1 MDLELR
7 RAIKAALDSS
17 PAARK
22 VIRSIE
28 MDEVGTG
35 SIAYEPGGVGI
46 HPSAPGFA
54 GATAAIGDEEM
65 VRAYLLTALA
75 GELEYPA
82 DPQVLQVEQVY
93 KAVGRPGKG
102 GRADVLV
109 RRPPAAG
116 KPGDAFLF
124 VECKSPADYDHDLKY
139 VDGQLF
145 RLSLQEVP
153 RPRYLV
159 YYTVELKQGEL
170 RPRSL
175 VIDTEAHGDYEA
187 WDEAGQPLLEGIP
200 ARYGRAVKRRFGNV
214 LGPTDEHQPLDKAV
228 TPEVFNRLQAELH
241 DVIWGGGGTNNNEVF
256 VYITKLILA
265 KIYDEREAPAGASYE
280 FQRFAAETP
289 EELTGRMNT
298 LYREAEEQYLA
309 LPEPSSGPAF
319 DTSRISA
326 EKLAFVVGRLEG
338 ISLTEN
344 VHPGDLLGE
353 FFEQIVAADFTQTKG
368 QFFTPMKIVRFVLE
382 LCGAVEEARA
392 GLLAGGDGD
401 GPPRLP
407 RVIDPSCGAGGF
419 LIEYMRQVGAALG
432 SADVCD
438 GLALRLRDYHDQ
450 WFGGAGNRWA
460 REFLFGIENNYDLGL
475 AAKVNMVLHGDGS
488 TNTWIASGLAPFES
502 YARDGRDNAL
512 STATSRG
519 WDGSAYAGPLNERFD
534 LVVSNPPFSLRFSQ
548 DEKNAVAQ
556 TFTELP
562 AAVSEALFIERWY
575 QLLRPGGKFCCILP
589 ESLLDT
595 RGNQRIRLFLLAHF
609 RIEAV
614 VSLPYEAF
622 RPFTST
628 KTAIVLAAKRSAEET
643 AAWRAALATAGKE
656 QPSAPEHEQ
665 IAAALERLGWAE
677 EEIFMAEPR
686 EVGYKRRKN
695 LSDLSRP
702 NELIDESDEGA
713 DSVLSRWRDPSQD
726 PDAVFGFRTTLRAVA
741 SRTGLRL
748 DPKYRWLWDFQEG
761 LVFGAADAARPL
773 GEALRIVRL
782 GKVKKGELEAEH
794 EVIDLD
800 QVESRQALVGEAV
813 PRLFEIG
820 SDKVSF
826 AGAELAL
833 SKLEPYL
840 GKLIISPPD
849 DALGSTEWVG
859 LARTVDTPLLVVAYV
874 LLLPELREA
883 YRRLQA
889 GKRHAR
895 LAPEELLD
903 LRVAIPQGEEAADLE
918 EVLRAKRGEI
928 LSLRQAEQ
936 GVRGSIDA
944 AIGEISRAVAAAPS
958 ARA

>member
-22 VIRSIE
+22 VIRSIA
-28 MDEVGTG
+28 MDDSGKG

-54 GATAAIGDEEM
+54 GATAAIGDEEL
-65 VRAYLLTALA
+65 VRAYLLSALA
-75 GELEYPA
+75 GEFEYAA

-109 RRPPAAG
+109 RRPPANG
-116 KPGDAFLF
+116 NPGDAFLF
-124 VECKSPADYDHDLKY
+124 VECKSPADYDRDLQY

-175 VIDTEAHGDYEA
+175 VIDTESHGDYEA

-200 ARYGRAVKRRFGNV
+200 KRYGRAVKRRFGNV
-214 LGPTDEHQPLDKAV
+214 PAPTADHRPLDKAV
-228 TPEVFNRLQAELH
+228 TPEVFTRLQAELH

-256 VYITKLILA
+256 VYVTKLILA
-265 KIYDEREAPAGASYE
+265 KIYDERKAPPGGSYE
-280 FQRFAAETP
+280 FQRFPAETP
-289 EELTGRMNT
+289 EDLTERMNA
-298 LYREAEEQYLA
+298 LYRDAEEKYLA
-309 LPEPSSGPAF
+309 LTEPSGGPAF

-368 QFFTPMKIVRFVLE
+368 QFFTPMKVVRFVLE
-382 LCGAVEEARA
+382 LCGAVEEARSA
-392 GLLAGGDGD
+392 MLTKVDAEGQ
-401 GPPRLP
+401 PRLP
-407 RVIDPSCGAGGF
+407 YLIDPSCGAGSF
-419 LIEYMRQVGAALG
+419 LIEYMRQVSGALG
-432 SADVCD
+432 SPEACD
-438 GLALRLRDYHDQ
+438 GLSPRLRDYHDR
-450 WFGGAGNRWA
+450 WFGGSGNRWSQD
-460 REFLFGIENNYDLGL
+460 FLFGIENNYDLGL

-488 TNTWIASGLAPFES
+488 ANTWIASGLAPFES
-502 YARDGRDNAL
+502 YARDGRDSVL
-512 STATSRG
+512 SLATTRG
-519 WDGSAYAGPLNERFD
+519 WETASYSGPLNERFD
-534 LVVSNPPFSLRFSQ
+534 LVVSNPPFSLRLSQ
-548 DEKNAVAQ
+548 DEKNAVAR

-575 QLLRPGGKFCCILP
+575 QLLRPAGKFCCILP

-595 RGNQRIRLFLLAHF
+595 RGNQRIRLFLLSHF
-609 RIEAV
+609 RIQAV

-628 KTAIVLAAKRSAEET
+628 KTSIVLAEKRSAGET
-643 AAWRAALATAGKE
+643 AAWRAALQAVEAE
-656 QPSAPEHEQ
+656 EPSAPEHEQ
-665 IAAALERLGWAE
+665 VAAALERLGWAE

-695 LSDLSRP
+695 LADLSRP
-702 NELIDESDEGA
+702 NDLIDESGEGG
-713 DSVLSRWRDPSQD
+713 DSVLSRWRDPSPA
-726 PDAVFGFRTTLRAVA
+726 PDAVFGFRTTLGAVA
-741 SRTGLRL
+741 SRPGLRL

-761 LVFGAADAARPL
+761 LVFGDAEEARPL

-782 GKVKKGELEAEH
+782 GKVRKGELAQER

-800 QVESRQALVGEAV
+800 QVESRQALLSEEV
-813 PRLFEIG
+813 PKLYEIG

-840 GKLIISPPD
+840 GKMIVSPPA

-859 LARTVDTPLLVVAYV
+859 LERTVDTPLLVIAYV

-903 LRVAIPQGEEAADLE
+903 LRVAIPGGEEAEALE
-918 EVLRAKRGEI
+918 EVLRAKRNEI
-928 LSLRQAEQ
+928 LTLRQAEQ
-936 GVRGSIDA
+936 QVRSSIDA
-944 AIGEISRAVAAAPS
+944 AIGEISRGSVPGATYG
-958 ARA
+958 

>member
-22 VIRSIE
+22 VIRSVA
-28 MDEVGTG
+28 MDDNGRG
-35 SIAYEPGGVGI
+35 SIAYEPAGVGV
-46 HPSAPGFA
+46 HPSAPGFS
-54 GATAAIGDEEM
+54 GATAAVGDEEM

-75 GELEYPA
+75 DELEYPA

-116 KPGDAFLF
+116 RPGDAFLF
-124 VECKSPADYDHDLKY
+124 VECKAPADYDHDLKY

-175 VIDTEAHGDYEA
+175 VIDTEVHGDFET

-200 ARYGRAVKRRFGNV
+200 KRYGRAVKRRFGNV
-214 LGPTDEHQPLDKAV
+214 PAPTAEHQPLDRAV
-228 TPEVFNRLQAELH
+228 APETFTRLQAELH

-265 KIYDEREAPAGASYE
+265 KICDERSTPAGSPYE
-280 FQRFAAETP
+280 FQRFPSETP
-289 EELTGRMNT
+289 EELTARMNA
-298 LYREAEEQYLA
+298 LYRDAEKRYLA
-309 LPEPSSGPAF
+309 LTEPSSGPAF

-382 LCGAVEEARA
+382 LCGAVEEARRSMLSEVDA
-392 GLLAGGDGD
+392 EGR
-401 GPPRLP
+401 PRLP
-407 RVIDPSCGAGGF
+407 YLIDPSCGAGGF
-419 LIEYMRQVGAALG
+419 LIEYMRQVSRELG
-432 SADVCD
+432 SPETCD
-438 GLALRLRDYHDQ
+438 GLSPRLRDHHDQ
-450 WFGGAGNRWA
+450 WFGGSGNRWSQT
-460 REFLFGIENNYDLGL
+460 FLFGIENNYDLGL
-475 AAKVNMVLHGDGS
+475 AAKVNMVLHGDGAA
-488 TNTWIASGLAPFES
+488 NTWIASGLAPFES

-512 STATSRG
+512 SLATTRG
-519 WDGSAYAGPLNERFD
+519 WETSAYSGPLNERFD

-548 DEKNAVAQ
+548 DEKNAVAH

-562 AAVSEALFIERWY
+562 AAVSEALFLERWY
-575 QLLRPGGKFCCILP
+575 QLLRAGGKFCCILP

-595 RGNQRIRLFLLAHF
+595 RANQRIRLFLLSHF
-609 RIEAV
+609 RIRAV

-628 KTAIVLAAKRSAEET
+628 KTSVVLAEKRGAEET
-643 AAWRAALATAGKE
+643 AAWRAALQAIEKE
-656 QPSAPEHEQ
+656 QPAAPEHEQ
-665 IAAALERLGWAE
+665 AASALRRLGWAE

-695 LSDLSRP
+695 LADLSRP
-702 NELIDESDEGA
+702 NDLMDESGEGA
-713 DSVLSRWRDPSQD
+713 DSVLARWRDPSRPPD
-726 PDAVFGFRTTLRAVA
+726 PVLGFRTTLGALA
-741 SRTGLRL
+741 SRPGLRL

-761 LVFGAADAARPL
+761 VAFGEAERARPL
-773 GEALRIVRL
+773 GEALAIVRL
-782 GKVKKGELEAEH
+782 AKVRKGELARER

-800 QVESRQALVGEAV
+800 QVESRQALLAAE
-813 PRLFEIG
+813 PPKLYELG

-826 AGAELAL
+826 AGAEIAL
-833 SKLEPYL
+833 SRLEPYL
-840 GKLIISPPD
+840 GKLILSPPA

-859 LARTVDTPLLVVAYV
+859 LARTVEVPLLVIAYL

-903 LRVAIPQGEEAADLE
+903 LRVAIPRGEAARELE
-918 EVLRAKRGEI
+918 EVLRAKRAEI
-928 LSLRQAEQ
+928 LALREAEQ
-936 GVRGSIDA
+936 RVRGGIDA
-944 AIGEISRAVAAAPS
+944 AIGGGFP
-958 ARA
+958 ARHERVP

>member
-22 VIRSIE
+22 VIRSIA
-28 MDEVGTG
+28 MDDSGRG
-35 SIAYEPGGVGI
+35 SILYEPGGVGI
-46 HPSAPGFA
+46 HPSAPGFS
-54 GATAAIGDEEM
+54 GATAAIGDEEL
-65 VRAYLLTALA
+65 VRAWLLTALA
-75 GELEYPA
+75 GEFEYPA
-82 DPQVLQVEQVY
+82 DPEVLQVEQVY

-109 RRPPAAG
+109 RRPPADG

-124 VECKSPADYDHDLKY
+124 IECKSPADYDRDLKY

-175 VIDTEAHGDYEA
+175 VIDTQIHGDYEA

-200 ARYGRAVKRRFGNV
+200 ERYGRAAKRRFGNV
-214 LGPTDEHQPLDKAV
+214 PSPTDEHQPLDKAV
-228 TPEVFNRLQAELH
+228 TPEAFNRLQAELH

-265 KIYDEREAPAGASYE
+265 KIHDERDAPEGASYE
-280 FQRFAAETP
+280 LQRFGSETP
-289 EELTGRMNT
+289 EELTERMNR
-298 LYREAEEQYLA
+298 LYREAEKEYLA
-309 LPEPSSGPAF
+309 LSEPSPGPAF

-368 QFFTPMKIVRFVLE
+368 QFFTPMKVVRFVLE

-392 GLLAGGDGD
+392 GMLAGAE
-401 GPPRLP
+401 PRLP
-407 RVIDPSCGAGGF
+407 YVIDPSCGAGSF
-419 LIEYMRQVGAALG
+419 LIEYMRQLSGALG
-432 SADVCD
+432 SPEACE
-438 GLALRLRDYHDQ
+438 GLSSRLRDHHDR
-450 WFGGAGNRWA
+450 WFGGSGNRWSQD
-460 REFLFGIENNYDLGL
+460 FLFGIENNYDLGL

-488 TNTWIASGLAPFES
+488 ANTWIASGLAPFES

-512 STATSRG
+512 SLATSRG
-519 WDGSAYAGPLNERFD
+519 WEAASYSGPLNERFD
-534 LVVSNPPFSLRFSQ
+534 LVVSNPPFSLRLSQ
-548 DEKNAVAQ
+548 DEKNAVAR

-575 QLLRPGGKFCCILP
+575 QLLRPGGRFCCILP

-595 RGNQRIRLFLLAHF
+595 RGNLRIRLFLLSHF
-609 RIEAV
+609 RIGAV

-622 RPFTST
+622 RPFTAT
-628 KTAIVLAAKRSAEET
+628 KTSIVLAEKRSAEET
-643 AAWRAALATAGKE
+643 AAWRAALAAVEGE
-656 QPSAPEHEQ
+656 QPAAPEHEQ
-665 IAAALERLGWAE
+665 VAAALERLGWAG

-695 LSDLSRP
+695 LADLSRP
-702 NELIDESDEGA
+702 NELIDESGEGA
-713 DSVLSRWRDPSQD
+713 DSVLARRRDPSSP
-726 PDAVFGFRTTLRAVA
+726 PDAVFGFRTTLGAVA
-741 SRTGLRL
+741 SRPGLRL

-761 LVFGAADAARPL
+761 LVFGDAETARPL

-782 GKVKKGELEAEH
+782 GKVRKGELAQER

-800 QVESRQALVGEAV
+800 QVESRQALLSEEV
-813 PRLFEIG
+813 PKLHEIG
-820 SDKVSF
+820 SDKVCF

-840 GKLIISPPD
+840 GKLIVSPPA

-859 LARTVDTPLLVVAYV
+859 LERTVDTPLLVIAYV

-903 LRVAIPQGEEAADLE
+903 LRVAIPQGKAAAELE
-918 EVLRAKRGEI
+918 EVLRAKRSEI
-928 LSLRQAEQ
+928 LALRQAEQ
-936 GVRGSIDA
+936 RVRGDIDA
-944 AIGEISRAVAAAPS
+944 AVGGVKYRLLNRKNTRKV
-958 ARA
+958 

>member
-1 MDLELR
+1 MDLDLR
-7 RAIKAALDSS
+7 RAIKAALDSN

-22 VIRSIE
+22 VIRSIA
-28 MDEVGTG
+28 MDEDGKG

-46 HPSAPGFA
+46 HPSTPGFS
-54 GATAAIGDEEM
+54 GATAAIGDEEL
-65 VRAYLLTALA
+65 VRAYLLSALA

-82 DPQVLQVEQVY
+82 DPEVLQVEQVY

-102 GRADVLV
+102 GRVDILV
-109 RRPPAAG
+109 RRPPSNCKA
-116 KPGDAFLF
+116 GDAFLF
-124 VECKSPADYDHDLKY
+124 VECKAPADYDHDLKY

-159 YYTVELKQGEL
+159 YYTVELKQEEL

-175 VIDTEAHGDYEA
+175 VIDTESHGDYEA

-200 ARYGRAVKRRFGNV
+200 QRYGRAVKRRFGNV
-214 LGPTDEHQPLDKAV
+214 PAPSAEHQPLDRAV
-228 TPEVFNRLQAELH
+228 TPETFNRLQAELH

-265 KIYDEREAPAGASYE
+265 KIYDERETREGYSYE

-289 EELTGRMNT
+289 EELTERMNA
-298 LYREAEEQYLA
+298 LYRDAEEKYLA
-309 LPEPSSGPAF
+309 LAEPSSGPAF

-382 LCGAVEEARA
+382 LCGAVEEARRSMLTEVDA
-392 GLLAGGDGD
+392 EGK
-401 GPPRLP
+401 PRLP
-407 RVIDPSCGAGGF
+407 YLIDPSCGAGSF
-419 LIEYMRQVGAALG
+419 LIEYMRQVSAALG
-432 SADVCD
+432 SPEACD
-438 GLALRLRDYHDQ
+438 GLSSRLRDHHDR
-450 WFGGAGNRWA
+450 WFGGSGNRWSQT
-460 REFLFGIENNYDLGL
+460 FLFGIENNYDLGL

-488 TNTWIASGLAPFES
+488 ANTWIASGLAPFES
-502 YARDGRDNAL
+502 YARDGRDSVL
-512 STATSRG
+512 SLATSRG
-519 WDGSAYAGPLNERFD
+519 WDGSVYAGPLNERFD
-534 LVVSNPPFSLRFSQ
+534 LVVSNPPFSLRFSE

-595 RGNQRIRLFLLAHF
+595 RGNQRIRLFLLSHF
-609 RIEAV
+609 RIQAV

-628 KTAIVLAAKRSAEET
+628 KTSIVLAEKRSAEET
-643 AAWRAALATAGKE
+643 AAWRAALRAVE
-656 QPSAPEHEQ
+656 EEEPSASEHEQ
-665 IAAALERLGWAE
+665 VAAALERLGWAA

-702 NELIDESDEGA
+702 NDLMDESGA
-713 DSVLSRWRDPSQD
+713 GTDSVLSHWRDASRPA
-726 PDAVFGFRTTLRAVA
+726 DAVFGFRTTLGAVA
-741 SRTGLRL
+741 SRPGLRL
-748 DPKYRWLWDFQEG
+748 DPKYRWLWDFQQG
-761 LVFGAADAARPL
+761 LVFGAPEEARPL
-773 GEALRIVRL
+773 GEALQIVRL
-782 GKVKKGELEAEH
+782 GKVKKGELQQES

-800 QVESRQALVGEAV
+800 QVESRQALLSEEV
-813 PRLFEIG
+813 PKLYEIG
-820 SDKVSF
+820 SDKVCF

-840 GKLIISPPD
+840 GKMIISPPD

-859 LARTVDTPLLVVAYV
+859 LRRTVETPLLVIAYV

-903 LRVAIPQGEEAADLE
+903 LRVAIPRGEAAAELE
-918 EVLRAKRGEI
+918 QALRAKRSEI

-936 GVRGSIDA
+936 GVRSGIDA
-944 AIGEISRAVAAAPS
+944 AIGRTAADLWQSKAKV
-958 ARA
+958 R